1 MELGIIIHAVCALVF
16 ILGFAYLIYATA
28 AKAEGALQSVGN
40 LLAIAVAAVGV
51 LFVVAMATAPMFGGR
66 PFGIDMHG
74 QGPAA
79 TSGAAPATAPADG
92 AAPAPE
98 TGGDA
103 GGKPGGKR

>member
-1 MELGIIIHAVCALVF
+1 MEVGIIIHAIGALVF
-16 ILGFAYLIYATA
+16 VLGFAYLIYATA
-28 AKAEGALQSVGN
+28 AKSEGVLQSVGN

-66 PFGIDMHG
+66 PFGLEMHG
-74 QGPAA
+74 HGPAA
-79 TSGAAPATAPADG
+79 TSAAAPATAPAGG
-92 AAPAPE
+92 ATPAPE